1 MRRLPAAFGGGLAP
15 RTVAADGTPSVTSV
29 TPYDGPSGGGTP
41 IVIAGSLFT
50 GATDVLLGGSD
61 LTPCPAT
68 PSCFTFVD
76 DNEID
81 VVTPPAT
88 AGTFDVQVITSG
100 GTSLTSPADQYTYL
114 DAPTV
119 TSVATPQ
126 SEGAT
131 GDRDNRNQLL
141 DPRPPGC

>member
-1 MRRLPAAFGGGLAP
+1 MSRARAVLLGGVCVATVAGTFGGGLAP

-76 DNEID
+76 DSKID

-100 GTSLTSPADQYTYL
+100 GTSLTKSGR
-114 DAPTV
+114 
-119 TSVATPQ
+119 SVHV
-126 SEGAT
+126 
-131 GDRDNRNQLL
+131 
-141 DPRPPGC
+141 PRCTDCHERRHSAE